1 MAEDHEAIREGCQ
14 TLLNAWFEGDQER
27 IRETFGAVVAS
38 GKLKASVPHVADTG
52 VCYTG
57 FRQSGRL
64 PRKGHLHPM
73 QLNLQTAGACL
84 A

>member
-1 MAEDHEAIREGCQ
+1 MAEDDGAIREGCE
-14 TLLNAWFEGDQER
+14 TLLNAWFEGGQER
-27 IRETFGAVVAS
+27 ICETFATVVAS

-52 VCYTG
+52 VCYAG
-57 FRQSGRL
+57 FRQSGKL

-73 QLNLQTAGACL
+73 QLNIQTAGACL